1 MMRRAAY
8 EAKRGNEKASFRLFR
23 YEVYPA
29 EVRFVKAELETYR
42 GTVKARVR
50 VSRRGLSCLTSPFV
64 ADDGRTR
71 VFVAFRDAERFVS
84 DGAGTARRAK
94 RRGRGA
100 MTGETAT
107 EIQRTVS

>member
-1 MMRRAAY
+1 MMRRASY

-42 GTVKARVR
+42 GTMKAR
-50 VSRRGLSCLTSPFV
+50 VSRRGLSCLTSPVV

-71 VFVAFRDAERFVS
+71 VFVGNILRVPGNRIIV
-84 DGAGTARRAK
+84 
-94 RRGRGA
+94 RG
-100 MTGETAT
+100 
-107 EIQRTVS
+107 

>member
-1 MMRRAAY
+1 MMRRASY

-42 GTVKARVR
+42 
-50 VSRRGLSCLTSPFV
+50 RGLSCLTSPVV

-71 VFVAFRDAERFVS
+71 VFVVFRDAERFVS

-94 RRGRGA
+94 RCGRGA
-100 MTGETAT
+100 VTGETAT